1 MKVKNIFYLFINFA
15 DHFYSI
21 LPVNRCFHIEK
32 HKHSNMK
39 LNDLNWKKT
48 LKKIYRKNFNESQKL
63 VGRGELW

>member
-1 MKVKNIFYLFINFA
+1 
-15 DHFYSI
+15 
-21 LPVNRCFHIEK
+21 
-32 HKHSNMK
+32 MK